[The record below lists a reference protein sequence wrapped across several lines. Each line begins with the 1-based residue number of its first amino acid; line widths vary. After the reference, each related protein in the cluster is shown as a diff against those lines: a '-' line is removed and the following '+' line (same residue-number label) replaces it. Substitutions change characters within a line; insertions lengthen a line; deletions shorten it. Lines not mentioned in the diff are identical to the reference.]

1 MTPRRQQDFPPQAQ
15 PVQQASS
22 SVNPPS
28 PQGSS
33 LHPQIG
39 HGHLV
44 QALPTLVHQQPHQVM
59 QEPTLQPQLFYP
71 LLQQFQASTEQQ
83 KRMIM
88 EQQQAAWMNNQAA
101 AAGPGHNHH
110 ELVAQTTLSRPPASG
125 VQSLPQ
131 MQVGQAVN
139 MGGGNDLLV
148 CLLFLLFCSSHCAWH
163 CLIMSYHASCRR
175 SRIVLC
181 SCGQHER

>member
-1 MTPRRQQDFPPQAQ
+1 MTPRRQEDFPPQAQ

-22 SVNPPS
+22 SVNPPPS
-28 PQGSS
+28 QQGSS

-59 QEPTLQPQLFYP
+59 QEPMPQPQLFYP
-71 LLQQFQASTEQQ
+71 LQQQFQASTEQQ
-83 KRMIM
+83 KSMIM
-88 EQQQAAWMNNQAA
+88 EEQQAAWMNKQAA

-110 ELVAQTTLSRPPASG
+110 EMVAQTTLAGAPASG
-125 VQSLPQ
+125 VKRLPP

-139 MGGGNDLLV
+139 MGGGNHLLICLLLLV
-148 CLLFLLFCSSHCAWH
+148 FCSTHCA
-163 CLIMSYHASCRR
+163 
-175 SRIVLC
+175 
-181 SCGQHER
+181 